1 VNDERVEEVA
11 ATEGD
16 DEDKQE
22 EGIYFIFVIN
32 TRINHFIKWK
42 ADASCSTICNRE
54 IGTFFFFSKPAQF
67 LFFPLSDRWA
77 GQFILELG

>member
-1 VNDERVEEVA
+1 MNDERVEEVA

-22 EGIYFIFVIN
+22 EGIYFVLVIN
-32 TRINHFIKWK
+32 TRINH
-42 ADASCSTICNRE
+42 
-54 IGTFFFFSKPAQF
+54 